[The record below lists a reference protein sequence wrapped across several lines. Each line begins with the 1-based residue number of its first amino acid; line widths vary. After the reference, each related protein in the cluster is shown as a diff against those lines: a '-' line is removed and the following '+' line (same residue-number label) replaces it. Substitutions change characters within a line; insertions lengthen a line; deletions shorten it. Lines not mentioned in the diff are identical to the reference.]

1 MVNFVP
7 KNYGMTKIPVPD
19 EVLGQTVIVLPE
31 EKIDKGFT
39 EIKRELKKNQAKGI
53 NEADW
58 SSIAPSKSDFLITS
72 RDELPNRNWK
82 QFNKDIDKGNYI
94 SGFGNYVDKAI
105 NNPQNA
111 GEVALST
118 LHNLGQLVGETGYGL
133 IKDYFN
139 DTEKSADV
147 SPWIEK
153 YLAEYGGGG
162 AGGDANANTT
172 SVPFPSIAFHSD
184 FKGLDTDIS
193 QPKYVEEEY
202 DPLETVA
209 KMLMNVDFIN
219 ADMSRAAAVL
229 DKDSSSE
236 RKNKA
241 AVHNANEDARV
252 EAEKW
257 KAARKM
263 ALEELKLNLAEKN
276 AALALQR
283 WQAMQPRALGG
294 NKLSWTD
301 STGNIHFEQVDKQ
314 GESRTLGENSA
325 SMDLLS
331 MSPKKLKKMTPKQI
345 LERAKA
351 QSLLL
356 KDKSA
361 QVPFV
366 QGYILQANQIRGTD

>member
-1 MVNFVP
+1 MVNFTP

-19 EVLGQTVIVLPE
+19 EMLGQTVIVFPE
-31 EKIDKGFT
+31 KKVDKGFT
-39 EIKRELKKNQAKGI
+39 EIKRESKKNQAKGI

-58 SSIAPSKSDFLITS
+58 SSITPPKSDFFITS

-162 AGGDANANTT
+162 AGVGANANTT
-172 SVPFPSIAFHSD
+172 SVPFPSIAFRSD

-219 ADMSRAAAVL
+219 ADMSRAAAAL
-229 DKDSSSE
+229 DKDSSSK

-257 KAARKM
+257 RAARKM

-283 WQAMQPRALGG
+283 WQAMQPKALGG
-294 NKLSWTD
+294 NKMSWID
-301 STGNIHFEQVDKQ
+301 SAGNIHFEQVDKQ

-366 QGYILQANQIRGTD
+366 QGYILQANQIRGID